1 VSLVSENAVYANFL
15 YSLTKTHFMKKSIA
29 AMVATLCLC
38 ISFSSCKKDPQ
49 KAGPLQGKVMLI
61 NSTTPV
67 DRALV
72 RFIRTESNGLFNP
85 PIQYVTQ
92 EIITGPDGVFTIPD
106 TTSADYVQAW
116 GLESIFGGDPSQ
128 DLLLANYLAE
138 GGYPKLYLIPPAWLR
153 ITAVDVEP
161 LNPEYTHVQFST
173 QPGSDSGWQACHET
187 SVLYAAKGNIANYLL
202 FKKYNSNTQSF
213 EYFSTSSTP
222 IPPFD
227 TTDFVLEY

>member
-1 VSLVSENAVYANFL
+1 
-15 YSLTKTHFMKKSIA
+15 
-29 AMVATLCLC
+29 
-38 ISFSSCKKDPQ
+38 
-49 KAGPLQGKVMLI
+49 
-61 NSTTPV
+61 
-67 DRALV
+67 
-72 RFIRTESNGLFNP
+72 
-85 PIQYVTQ
+85 
-92 EIITGPDGVFTIPD
+92 
-106 TTSADYVQAW
+106 
-116 GLESIFGGDPSQ
+116 
-128 DLLLANYLAE
+128 
-138 GGYPKLYLIPPAWLR
+138 
-153 ITAVDVEP
+153 DVEP